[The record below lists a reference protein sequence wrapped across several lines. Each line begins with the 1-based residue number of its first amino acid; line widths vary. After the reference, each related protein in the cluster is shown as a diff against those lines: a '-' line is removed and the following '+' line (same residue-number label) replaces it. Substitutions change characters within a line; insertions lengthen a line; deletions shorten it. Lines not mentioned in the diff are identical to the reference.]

1 MSGEHEI
8 DKSFP
13 YFEEHNFSGWLIQF
27 KAMLRELDCDD
38 IIETPIPKDVD
49 ANGVPISMNAR
60 ERQDFNRALR
70 DYKQLDKIAY
80 ARIMKAC
87 RLNPKTKLLCE
98 SGTLKTANE
107 ILLRLRQRF
116 HSVDETM
123 KASHLL
129 RYSSL
134 RQQEGES
141 GADFVDREQREYTA
155 LREMGINV
163 DDSLRLTKFIQ
174 QDTTNSKYKSL
185 AQTIFTTPNMT
196 LSRATSLFETYHP
209 GEQPAAESSAPSVNA
224 IFCTYCHKNGHK
236 VKTCRNKI
244 RDEKDKKRKN
254 SSSPTEHSSE
264 DSSSGKRQRFPCSIC
279 EAKDHKTHE
288 CPRMPEVR
296 KCLGL
301 ANRADRKKSA
311 WGQDETSDDEDV

>member
-13 YFEEHNFSGWLIQF
+13 YFEEHNFTGWLIQF
-27 KAMLRELDCDD
+27 KAMLREYDCDE

-49 ANGVPISMNAR
+49 ANGVPIPMNAR
-60 ERQDFNRALR
+60 ERQDFNRELR
-70 DYKQLDKIAY
+70 SYKELDKTAY

-98 SGTLKTANE
+98 SGNFKTANE
-107 ILLRLRQRF
+107 ILVRLRQRF

-129 RYSSL
+129 RYSTL

-174 QDTTNSKYKSL
+174 QDTTNSKHKSL

-209 GEQPAAESSAPSVNA
+209 GDQPSAGAPSVNA
-224 IFCTYCHKNGHK
+224 LFCRYCKKKGHAIQSCTKKTKNEQK
-236 VKTCRNKI
+236 N
-244 RDEKDKKRKN
+244 KRKSQAEDKPR
-254 SSSPTEHSSE
+254 SSSHRKKNRRFTCAICDSTDHSSFKCPKREVARTAAVGSKTSHSVHWGADKHSSE
-264 DSSSGKRQRFPCSIC
+264 
-279 EAKDHKTHE
+279 
-288 CPRMPEVR
+288 
-296 KCLGL
+296 
-301 ANRADRKKSA
+301 
-311 WGQDETSDDEDV
+311 EDQA

>member
-27 KAMLRELDCDD
+27 KAMLREHDCDE

-49 ANGVPISMNAR
+49 ANGNPIPMNAR
-60 ERQDFNRALR
+60 ERQDYNRELR
-70 DYKQLDKIAY
+70 AYKEKDKIAY

-107 ILLRLRQRF
+107 ILVRLRQRF

-129 RYSSL
+129 RYSSVK
-134 RQQEGES
+134 QQEGES
-141 GADFVDREQREYTA
+141 GAEFVDREQREFTA
-155 LREMGINV
+155 LREMGINM

-174 QDTTNSKYKSL
+174 QETTNSKHKSL

-209 GEQPAAESSAPSVNA
+209 GGDSSTAGAPSVNA
-224 IFCTYCHKNGHK
+224 LFCRYCKKKGHAIQSCTKKTKYEQKN
-236 VKTCRNKI
+236 
-244 RDEKDKKRKN
+244 KRKPQTEEKPRT
-254 SSSPTEHSSE
+254 SSHKKKKWRFTCAICDSTDHSSFKCPKREVARTAAAGSKTSHSVHWGADEHSSE
-264 DSSSGKRQRFPCSIC
+264 
-279 EAKDHKTHE
+279 
-288 CPRMPEVR
+288 
-296 KCLGL
+296 
-301 ANRADRKKSA
+301 
-311 WGQDETSDDEDV
+311 EDQA